1 MSRDDGTEDLHP
13 IVDEL
18 KEIGA
23 RIISVG
29 IGADTTLSEMK
40 KIASKNKTALHF
52 GEYEAPKTLGK
63 AIIQGNWNRFCCWML
78 KNVALRYCN
87 LTLLTFSFCH
97 NVSAS
102 VQIFPNFLIC
112 FTGEEGKDIFGEYFS
127 YLRSSRV

>member
-23 RIISVG
+23 RIFSVG

-52 GEYEAPKTLGK
+52 GEYEAPNTLGK
-63 AIIQGNWNRFCCWML
+63 AIIHGNGKRFSC
-78 KNVALRYCN
+78 
-87 LTLLTFSFCH
+87 
-97 NVSAS
+97 
-102 VQIFPNFLIC
+102 
-112 FTGEEGKDIFGEYFS
+112 
-127 YLRSSRV
+127 

>member
-63 AIIQGNWNRFCCWML
+63 AIIHGNWNRFSCWIPE
-78 KNVALRYCN
+78 NVA
-87 LTLLTFSFCH
+87 SF
-97 NVSAS
+97 
-102 VQIFPNFLIC
+102 QIFLNFLIC

-127 YLRSSRV
+127 NLGGSRV

>member
-23 RIISVG
+23 QIISVG

-52 GEYEAPKTLGK
+52 GEYEAPNTLGK
-63 AIIQGNWNRFCCWML
+63 AIIHGNGNRFSC
-78 KNVALRYCN
+78 
-87 LTLLTFSFCH
+87 
-97 NVSAS
+97 
-102 VQIFPNFLIC
+102 
-112 FTGEEGKDIFGEYFS
+112 
-127 YLRSSRV
+127 